1 MIDIVGYALDI
12 HQIHYVRCIDKN
24 RDFRANGGLD
34 HFRKLSHVQVLLM
47 PLSLGAEGLDLTNA
61 CHIFLLE
68 PLLNIQQEQQAIN
81 RIDRLGQTRRTCVH
95 KYVLLDTIEEKI
107 RLIQQESSH
116 RNNNGNG
123 NGNNDDD
130 TMMSYSNGKQSWRI
144 KTDDAILS
152 ATDLCFILGIDFQ

>member
-24 RDFRANGGLD
+24 KDFRAHGGLD
-34 HFRKLSHVQVLLM
+34 HFRKLSHVQVLLL

-95 KYVLLDTIEEKI
+95 KYVLLDTIEENI
-107 RLIQQESSH
+107 RLVQQESSH
-116 RNNNGNG
+116 RN
-123 NGNNDDD
+123 DDD
-130 TMMSYSNGKQSWRI
+130 AMSYSNGKQCWRI

-152 ATDLCFILGIDFQ
+152 ATDVCFILGIEFQK

>member
-1 MIDIVGYALDI
+1 MIDIVGYALDV

-24 RDFRANGGLD
+24 RDFRAHGGLD
-34 HFRKLSHVQVLLM
+34 HFRKLSHVQVLLL

-95 KYVLLDTIEEKI
+95 KYVLLDTIEENI
-107 RLIQQESSH
+107 RLVQQESSH
-116 RNNNGNG
+116 RN
-123 NGNNDDD
+123 DDD
-130 TMMSYSNGKQSWRI
+130 AMSYSNGKQCWRI

-152 ATDLCFILGIDFQ
+152 STDVCFILGIDFQTKL

>member
-24 RDFRANGGLD
+24 KDFRAHGGLD
-34 HFRKLSHVQVLLM
+34 HFRKLSHVQVLLL

-95 KYVLLDTIEEKI
+95 KYVLLDTIEENI
-107 RLIQQESSH
+107 RLVQQESSH
-116 RNNNGNG
+116 RNG
-123 NGNNDDD
+123 DDA
-130 TMMSYSNGKQSWRI
+130 MSYSNGKQCWRI

-152 ATDLCFILGIDFQ
+152 ATDVCFILGIDFQK

>member
-24 RDFRANGGLD
+24 KDFRAHGGLD
-34 HFRKLSHVQVLLM
+34 HFRKLSHVQVLIL

-81 RIDRLGQTRRTCVH
+81 RIDRLGQTRKTCVH
-95 KYVLLDTIEEKI
+95 KYVLLDTIEENI
-107 RLIQQESSH
+107 RLVQQESSH
-116 RNNNGNG
+116 RNV
-123 NGNNDDD
+123 DDA
-130 TMMSYSNGKQSWRI
+130 MSYSNGKQCWRI

-152 ATDLCFILGIDFQ
+152 ATDVCFILGIDFQK

>member
-24 RDFRANGGLD
+24 KDFRAHGGLD
-34 HFRKLSHVQVLLM
+34 HFRKLSHVQVLLL

-81 RIDRLGQTRRTCVH
+81 RIDRLGQTRKTCVH
-95 KYVLLDTIEEKI
+95 KYVLLDTIEENI
-107 RLIQQESSH
+107 RLVQQESSH
-116 RNNNGNG
+116 RNV
-123 NGNNDDD
+123 DDA
-130 TMMSYSNGKQSWRI
+130 MSYSNGKQCWRI

-152 ATDLCFILGIDFQ
+152 ATDVCFILGIDFQK

>member
-12 HQIHYVRCIDKN
+12 HQIHYVRCVDKN
-24 RDFRANGGLD
+24 RDFRAHGGLD
-34 HFRKLSHVQVLLM
+34 HFRKLSHVQVLLL

-95 KYVLLDTIEEKI
+95 KYVLLDTIEENI
-107 RLIQQESSH
+107 RLVQQESTH
-116 RNNNGNG
+116 RNDYNDD
-123 NGNNDDD
+123 DDD
-130 TMMSYSNGKQSWRI
+130 TMMSYSNGKQCWRI

-152 ATDLCFILGIDFQ
+152 ATDVCFILGIDFQQ

>member
-24 RDFRANGGLD
+24 KDFRAHGGLD
-34 HFRKLSHVQVLLM
+34 HFRKLSHVQVLLL

-95 KYVLLDTIEEKI
+95 KYVLLDTIEENI
-107 RLIQQESSH
+107 RLVQQESSH
-116 RNNNGNG
+116 RN
-123 NGNNDDD
+123 DDD
-130 TMMSYSNGKQSWRI
+130 AMSYSNGKQSWRI
-144 KTDDAILS
+144 KTDDAIVS
-152 ATDLCFILGIDFQ
+152 ATDVCFILAIDFQK

>member
-24 RDFRANGGLD
+24 KDFRAHGGLD
-34 HFRKLSHVQVLLM
+34 HFRKLSHVQVLLL

-95 KYVLLDTIEEKI
+95 KYVLLDTIEENI
-107 RLIQQESSH
+107 RLVQQESSH
-116 RNNNGNG
+116 RNV
-123 NGNNDDD
+123 DDA
-130 TMMSYSNGKQSWRI
+130 MSYSNGKQCWRI

-152 ATDLCFILGIDFQ
+152 ATDVCFILGIEFQK

>member
-24 RDFRANGGLD
+24 KDFRAHGGLD
-34 HFRKLSHVQVLLM
+34 HFRKLSHVQVLLL

-95 KYVLLDTIEEKI
+95 KYVLLDTIEENI
-107 RLIQQESSH
+107 RLVQQESSH
-116 RNNNGNG
+116 RN
-123 NGNNDDD
+123 DDD
-130 TMMSYSNGKQSWRI
+130 AMSYSNGKQCWRI

-152 ATDLCFILGIDFQ
+152 ATDVCFILGIDFQK

>member
-24 RDFRANGGLD
+24 KDFRAHGGLD
-34 HFRKLSHVQVLLM
+34 HFRKLSHVQVLLL

-68 PLLNIQQEQQAIN
+68 PLLNIQQEEQAIN

-95 KYVLLDTIEEKI
+95 KYVLLDTIEENI
-107 RLIQQESSH
+107 RLVQQESSH
-116 RNNNGNG
+116 RN
-123 NGNNDDD
+123 DDD
-130 TMMSYSNGKQSWRI
+130 AMSYSNGKQCWRI

-152 ATDLCFILGIDFQ
+152 ATDVCFILGIDFQK